1 MVAARNESKIWT
13 GRPALFV
20 HGQPEDGRLMTA
32 GEVARLADVSARTLQ
47 HYDAIGL
54 LCPRRSGE
62 GVANNRKLYDAAD
75 IDRLGRIIALKE
87 YGFKLDEIKDV
98 IDGGDGAV
106 LAAFDEKLDALRR
119 QEAELRNLILFA
131 HVLAITGSD
140 LVAGLVAGPVVI
152 DELADAARLLPPYE
166 HGLRWAEEL
175 ETPEERE
182 VAFLGLGKII
192 EDFADEGA
200 LTGFAGIE
208 RLAGLLS
215 SWWNLY
221 VHPCDDLGLLGWW
234 ALFEDE
240 RPIAAEV
247 ERVGGE
253 AMCATVETAFFLVF
267 LRRFMDEAAPLIRAI
282 TQDGE
287 LDSSLRWA
295 AVGRWHAFS
304 PAVGVAAE
312 ELAWLIGRMTGGFY
326 VDRGPVSEAE
336 GRRCFGDLCDL
347 VLDFVEN
354 ALDDGEVMAFIDPEG
369 AMALDSAALPVARVA
384 VARAVEG
391 GAGGRPPEYW
401 EGLREMPGR

>member
-1 MVAARNESKIWT
+1 MTDGRNQSNTWK

-32 GEVARLADVSARTLQ
+32 GEVARLADVSPRTLQ
-47 HYDAIGL
+47 HYDDIGL
-54 LCPRRSGE
+54 LCPRRSGQ
-62 GVANNRKLYDAAD
+62 GVANNRKLYDEGD

-87 YGFKLDEIKDV
+87 YGFTLAEIKGV
-98 IDGGDGAV
+98 IDAGDGAI
-106 LAAFDEKLDALRR
+106 LAVFDEKLAALRR
-119 QEAELRNLILFA
+119 REAELRDLILFA
-131 HVLAITGSD
+131 RFLALTESD
-140 LVAGLVAGPVVI
+140 LIEGLIAGPAVI
-152 DELADAARLLPPYE
+152 DDLADAARLLPPYE
-166 HGLRWAEEL
+166 HGRRWDDEMA
-175 ETPEERE
+175 TPEERA
-182 VAFLGLGKII
+182 VAFLALDKII
-192 EDFADEGA
+192 EEFREAGTA
-200 LTGFAGIE
+200 GGFAPFE
-208 RLAGLLS
+208 RMVALLS
-215 SWWNLY
+215 SWWDLY
-221 VHPCDDLGLLGWW
+221 VHPYDELGILGWW